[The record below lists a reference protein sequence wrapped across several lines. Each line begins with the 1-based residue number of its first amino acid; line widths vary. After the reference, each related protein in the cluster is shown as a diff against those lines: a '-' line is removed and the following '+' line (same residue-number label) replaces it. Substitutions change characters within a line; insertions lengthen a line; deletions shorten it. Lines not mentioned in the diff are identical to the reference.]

1 MLPPIGEG
9 LQPWAIRPACGLDR
23 CRRSATLRRDRR
35 ALMAQ
40 HITLHVATMATAA
53 EREIETLPAAD
64 AISLHRSGAVTLVAL
79 PTLREP
85 YRSGPIK
92 SAFHC
97 PRAMLA

>member
-40 HITLHVATMATAA
+40 HITLHVANMVAAA
-53 EREIETLPAAD
+53 EREIETLPAAE
-64 AISLHRSGAVTLVAL
+64 AIRRHGSCEGTVVYFRYIPELD
-79 PTLREP
+79 REG
-85 YRSGPIK
+85 RIHG
-92 SAFHC
+92 AFHC
-97 PRAMLA
+97 PRG